1 MAIGSLLSDPTMEY
15 VVDEVVRTH
24 QAEAYDMPNADAPEK
39 IIAQMRAW
47 RCSSGLYIISRKE
60 LILLGGCV
68 VASLKA
74 HLQVHLEISRWPV
87 FKE

>member
-1 MAIGSLLSDPTMEY
+1 MAIGSLLSEPTMEY

-47 RCSSGLYIISRKE
+47 RCSSGL
-60 LILLGGCV
+60 
-68 VASLKA
+68 
-74 HLQVHLEISRWPV
+74 
-87 FKE
+87 

>member
-1 MAIGSLLSDPTMEY
+1 MADTFPKVAGSPKKTIPDMAIGSLLSEPTMEY

-47 RCSSGLYIISRKE
+47 RCSSGL
-60 LILLGGCV
+60 
-68 VASLKA
+68 
-74 HLQVHLEISRWPV
+74 
-87 FKE
+87 